1 MSLGVSSGQNHL
13 MSSESAIDIDRYLAR
28 IGLDVAPPI
37 DLEGL
42 TALQY
47 AHLCSVPFEN
57 LDVFGGVPVQVDTG
71 WSLDKVVGRGRGGWC
86 FELNGAF
93 AWLLDAVGF
102 DVALL
107 GAAVLLNGPSAVID
121 HLTLEVTLDQPYLVD
136 VGFGDSF
143 ITPLRLNQAGP
154 QDGGAGTFEFMA
166 SSQGTTL
173 TRHEADGFPAP
184 QFRFKRTHRR
194 LEEFAVP
201 SDTLQS
207 DMSTHWHQKPIATRL
222 TGTGADRISLTGTT
236 FTRTVGGDSEKT
248 TIADDQIDD
257 ILAEEFNL
265 HR

>member
-1 MSLGVSSGQNHL
+1 MSP
-13 MSSESAIDIDRYLAR
+13 ESTIDIDRYLAR

-42 TALQY
+42 AALQY
-47 AHLCSVPFEN
+47 AHLSSVPFEN

-71 WSLDKVVGRGRGGWC
+71 WSLDKIVAQGRGGWC

-93 AWLLDAVGF
+93 AALLDALGF
-102 DVALL
+102 EVALL
-107 GAAVLLNGPSAVID
+107 GAAVLLHGPSAVID
-121 HLTLEVTLDQPYLVD
+121 HLTLEVTLDEPYLVD

-154 QDGGAGTFEFMA
+154 QDGGSGTFEFMA

-184 QFRFKRTHRR
+184 QFRFKRTHRH

-201 SDTLQS
+201 SDTLQTDKS
-207 DMSTHWHQKPIATRL
+207 LHWHQKPIATRL
-222 TGTGADRISLTGTT
+222 TGTGADRVSLTGTT
-236 FTRTVGGDSEKT
+236 LTRTSEGMADSTE
-248 TIADDQIDD
+248 IAEDQIDD

-265 HR
+265 CR